1 MTTHTTVSEEVV
13 FLIRFEVKIFLPH
26 GCPRTHIINYVGE
39 SFGSFS
45 LAGNVNYQ
53 QVEDT
58 SVQVAP
64 TSTRRPN
71 YLRRPL

>member
-26 GCPRTHIINYVGE
+26 GCPRTHIINYVEE

-53 QVEDT
+53 V
-58 SVQVAP
+58 
-64 TSTRRPN
+64 
-71 YLRRPL
+71 